1 MNSFQQDGQMNEEQ
15 KAFTAYLIKILKP
28 KDQRDFE
35 SKIAQ
40 LSEDDLKEY
49 YKQFK
54 TMEGNQI
61 SFAKIGAK
69 LNYIQSLRGT
79 CPEGYEVEKFMAG
92 GCVKCRK
99 KAAEG
104 TKVVDIFKE
113 KCGGKAKKRVTKKK
127 NMGGTV
133 DTSWTVPKDQKGS
146 KVEVNGHRAKIT
158 SKDGESS
165 YNTKTNSQRFVSGK
179 DTTWVEN
186 GKSYSNSFDKYYK
199 NGKRPKDK
207 EALVKRVNANVD
219 GPKKHSFGN
228 SIQRRITKD

>member
-1 MNSFQQDGQMNEEQ
+1 MINTFEQNGQMNEEQ
-15 KAFTAYLIKILKP
+15 KAFTAYLIKVLNPRNQKE
-28 KDQRDFE
+28 FE
-35 SKIAQ
+35 DKIAQ

-61 SFAKIGAK
+61 SFAKLGAK

-104 TKVVDIFKE
+104 TKVVDIFKD
-113 KCGGKAKKRVTKKK
+113 KCGGKAKKRITKKK

-133 DTSWTVPKDQKGS
+133 SNAWSVPKDKCGS
-146 KVEVNGHRAKIT
+146 KM
-158 SKDGESS
+158 
-165 YNTKTNSQRFVSGK
+165 
-179 DTTWVEN
+179 
-186 GKSYSNSFDKYYK
+186 
-199 NGKRPKDK
+199 
-207 EALVKRVNANVD
+207 
-219 GPKKHSFGN
+219 KK
-228 SIQRRITKD
+228 KK

>member
-1 MNSFQQDGQMNEEQ
+1 MIRIFQQGGQMNEEQ
-15 KAFTAYLIKILKP
+15 KAFTAYLIKILNP
-28 KDQRDFE
+28 KNQKEFE
-35 SKIAQ
+35 DKIAQ

-61 SFAKIGAK
+61 SFAKLGAK

-113 KCGGKAKKRVTKKK
+113 KCGGKAKKRITKKN

-133 DTSWTVPKDQKGS
+133 
-146 KVEVNGHRAKIT
+146 
-158 SKDGESS
+158 
-165 YNTKTNSQRFVSGK
+165 
-179 DTTWVEN
+179 
-186 GKSYSNSFDKYYK
+186 SNSWSI
-199 NGKRPKDK
+199 PKDK
-207 EALVKRVNANVD
+207 CGSKM
-219 GPKKHSFGN
+219 KKKN
-228 SIQRRITKD
+228 K

>member
-1 MNSFQQDGQMNEEQ
+1 MINTFEQNGQMNEEQ
-15 KAFTAYLIKILKP
+15 KAFTAYLIKVLNPRNQKE
-28 KDQRDFE
+28 FE
-35 SKIAQ
+35 DKIAQ

-61 SFAKIGAK
+61 SFAKLGAK

-104 TKVVDIFKE
+104 TKVVDIFKD
-113 KCGGKAKKRVTKKK
+113 KCGGKAKKRITKKK

-133 DTSWTVPKDQKGS
+133 SNAWSVPKDKCGN
-146 KVEVNGHRAKIT
+146 KM
-158 SKDGESS
+158 
-165 YNTKTNSQRFVSGK
+165 
-179 DTTWVEN
+179 
-186 GKSYSNSFDKYYK
+186 
-199 NGKRPKDK
+199 
-207 EALVKRVNANVD
+207 
-219 GPKKHSFGN
+219 KK
-228 SIQRRITKD
+228 KK